1 MCAMGPKWSIFP
13 DQKLFG
19 TNHCYYF
26 HLPMGPFHCANL
38 KKFLQ
43 RIQNYD
49 DATFLDPKLSICSK
63 RFFFFENYYY
73 YSHLPISPFR
83 CAKFKKKFFQRIH
96 SYENVQFL
104 GPKLPISPNENF
116 SRKLVN
122 EPYFFYSCIS
132 TCQKSKSDIN
142 LLVKY

>member
-83 CAKFKKKFFQRIH
+83 CAKFKKNSSNGSTVMRMFNFWVQNCPFPQMRIFP
-96 SYENVQFL
+96 E
-104 GPKLPISPNENF
+104 
-116 SRKLVN
+116 
-122 EPYFFYSCIS
+122 
-132 TCQKSKSDIN
+132 N
-142 LLVKY
+142 LLMSLISFILVYLHAKNQSQILIY

>member
-38 KKFLQ
+38 KKLLQ

-73 YSHLPISPFR
+73 YSHLPISPFH
-83 CAKFKKKFFQRIH
+83 CAKFKKNSSSGSRVMRMRNFWAQTGPFLLMSLVSFIH
-96 SYENVQFL
+96 AYLHAKNQSQ
-104 GPKLPISPNENF
+104 I
-116 SRKLVN
+116 
-122 EPYFFYSCIS
+122 
-132 TCQKSKSDIN
+132 
-142 LLVKY
+142 